1 MCTVREICRKLRNF
15 FQELY
20 MNILAVSIISIILI
34 VFLCNE
40 FNCNSHWKDLL
51 HYIELERCAPIVTMG
66 VFMVVLI
73 RLIIWM
79 NAPSF
84 NKCSELLQLEMQ
96 KRNADIE
103 FAQLLADIEKF
114 EAEDLHDTQ
123 PNEIARLKS
132 LILANDDMQQ
142 TIKNMQED
150 VRKLL
155 FPNEE
160 EVDITAEDKRLKS
173 ILSR

>member
-1 MCTVREICRKLRNF
+1 
-15 FQELY
+15 
-20 MNILAVSIISIILI
+20 
-34 VFLCNE
+34 
-40 FNCNSHWKDLL
+40 
-51 HYIELERCAPIVTMG
+51 
-66 VFMVVLI
+66 
-73 RLIIWM
+73 M

-84 NKCSELLQLEMQ
+84 NMWNQRIQLEMQ

-103 FAQLLADIEKF
+103 LAKLIADIEEVELEHF
-114 EAEDLHDTQ
+114 HDTH

-150 VRKLL
+150 ARKLL

-160 EVDITAEDKRLKS
+160 EEHMSAEDKRLKS